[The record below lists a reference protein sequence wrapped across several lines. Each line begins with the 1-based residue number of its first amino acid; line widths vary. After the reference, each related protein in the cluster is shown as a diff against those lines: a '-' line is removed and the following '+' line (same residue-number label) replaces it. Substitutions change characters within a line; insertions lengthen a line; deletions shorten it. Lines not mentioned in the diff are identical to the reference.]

1 MRGLRLAFRTLF
13 RAPFLTTVAILSLAL
28 GIGANSAIFS
38 FFDQFLLQSLPVQ
51 QPERLVNL
59 AAPGPKP
66 GSQSC
71 SSAGDCS
78 TVFSYPM
85 FRDLEAG
92 DTGFS
97 GLAGHVGFGANLALD
112 GNVVSGA
119 GLLVSGSYFPTLGL
133 QPALGRLLGPTDDE
147 RIGEHYVAVISHG
160 YWQDDLGGD
169 PSVLNSPLVVNGRA
183 LTVVG
188 VAPAGFEGTTL
199 GFSPDVFVPL
209 SMRPV
214 MQPLWTGF
222 ESRRSYWVYVFG
234 RLGEGTSLAQADA
247 ALNTLYTGIVNEV
260 EAPLQDGMSARTM
273 QDFRGKQVLF
283 EPGDRGQSSL
293 QGEARTPLLLLLSL
307 TGLVLV
313 IACANVANLLLA
325 RGARRGPEMAIRGSL
340 GASRKQ
346 LVSQLLLEAVV
357 LAVLGGAA
365 SLVVAVLTLRTMGG
379 LMPDEMI
386 GMLDLRLKPSVILYT
401 GALALGTGVLFGLYP
416 ALSATRTDLA
426 SIVKSD
432 NGQPGGSR
440 RAARFRSVLVTSQI
454 AMSMALLVVAG
465 LFLKSLVN
473 VSRVDLGIQEEG
485 LITFNVSPQLNGY
498 EPAESAELFRRVR
511 EELSAVPG
519 VNLVSSSMVA
529 VLTGNS
535 WGTDVRV
542 EGWETGP
549 DIDSNSRLNKVG
561 SGYLATMGTALVAGR
576 EFTEADGPGAPGVVL
591 VNEAFTRKFNLD
603 GARAVGMR
611 MADGG
616 GPGDDLDLEIVG
628 VVQDAKYNNVKGDV
642 PPLFM
647 TPALQDT
654 TLGNLHF
661 YARTAGD
668 PAPVLAAIP
677 GVIRGL
683 DPNLPVE
690 GLQRMKTQVNDN
702 VFVDRMIST
711 LAAAFAILA
720 TVLAAIGLYG
730 VMAFTVTQRTR
741 EIGLR
746 MALGAEAARVRK
758 MVLLQV
764 ARMGVIG
771 GVLGGIAALLLGR
784 MAGSLLFGIEGHDP
798 VVLVGA
804 ASLLAMVAVGAGY
817 IPARR
822 AAGVDP
828 MAALRS
834 E

>member
-1 MRGLRLAFRTLF
+1 MKGLRLAVRTLF

-51 QPERLVNL
+51 EPDRLVNL

-71 SSAGDCS
+71 SSAGGCDV
-78 TVFSYPM
+78 VFSYPM
-85 FRDLEAG
+85 FRDLETG
-92 DTGFS
+92 ETGFS
-97 GLAGHVGFGANLALD
+97 GIAAHVGFGANLALD
-112 GNVVSGA
+112 GNTISGD

-133 QPALGRLLGPTDDE
+133 QPALGRLFGPSDDE
-147 RIGEHYVAVISHG
+147 TIGEHYVAVLSHN

-169 PSVLNSPLVVNGRA
+169 PSVLNSTLVVNGRS

-188 VAPAGFEGTTL
+188 VAPAGFDGTTL
-199 GFSPDVFVPL
+199 GFEPDVFVPI
-209 SMRPV
+209 SMRQV
-214 MQPLWTGF
+214 MQPLWRGL
-222 ESRRSYWVYVFG
+222 EDRRSYWVYAFG
-234 RLGEGTSLAQADA
+234 RLADGTSLEQADA
-247 ALNTLYTGIVNEV
+247 AINTLYTGIVNEV
-260 EAPLQDGMSARTM
+260 EAPLQEGMSARTM
-273 QDFRGKQVLF
+273 EEFRAKQVLL
-283 EPGDRGQSSL
+283 EPGNRGQSSL
-293 QGEARTPLLLLLSL
+293 HGEAGTPLALLLGL

-340 GASRKQ
+340 GASRRQ
-346 LVSQLLLEAVV
+346 LMSQLLLEAVV
-357 LAVLGGAA
+357 LAVLGGLA
-365 SLVVAVLTLRTMGG
+365 SLVVAVLTLKAMGA
-379 LMPDEMI
+379 LMPEQMV
-386 GMLDLRLKPSVILYT
+386 GLLDLRLKPSVVLYT
-401 GALALGTGVLFGLYP
+401 GVLALGTGVLFGLYP
-416 ALSATRTDLA
+416 ALAATRTDLA
-426 SIVKSD
+426 SIVKSE

-440 RAARFRSVLVTSQI
+440 KTSRFRGILVTGQI

-485 LITFNVSPQLNGY
+485 LITFRVSPQLNGY
-498 EPAESAELFRRVR
+498 EPAESAELFRRIR
-511 EELSAVPG
+511 EELAATPG
-519 VNLVSSSMVA
+519 VSLVSSSMVA

-549 DIDSNSRLNKVG
+549 DIDSNSRFNRVG
-561 SGYLATMGTALVAGR
+561 PGYLATMGTPLVAGR
-576 EFTEADGPGAPGVVL
+576 EFSQADGPGTPRVAL

-603 GARAVGMR
+603 GARAVGAR
-611 MADGG
+611 MANGG
-616 GPGDDLDLEIVG
+616 GEGDDLEIEIVG
-628 VVQDAKYNNVKGDV
+628 VVQDSKYNNVKGDV

-668 PAPVLAAIP
+668 PAAVLSLVP
-677 GVIRGL
+677 DLVRRL

-690 GLQRMKTQVNDN
+690 GLQRVETQVNDN
-702 VFVDRMIST
+702 VFLDRMIST
-711 LAAAFAILA
+711 LAAAFAVLA

-730 VMAFTVTQRTR
+730 VMAFMVTQRTR

-746 MALGAEAARVRK
+746 MALGAEGARVRR
-758 MVLLQV
+758 MVLAQV
-764 ARMGVIG
+764 VRMGVIG
-771 GVLGGIAALLLGR
+771 GVLGAVAALLMGR
-784 MAGSLLFGIEGHDP
+784 TAGSLLYGIEGHDP
-798 VVLVGA
+798 LVLVGA
-804 ASLLAMVAVGAGY
+804 AALLAVVAISAGY
-817 IPARR
+817 LPARR
-822 AAGVDP
+822 AAKVDP
-828 MAALRS
+828 MEALRS